1 MAVTK
6 VVPLISA
13 KIQRSWGQ
21 DKEVERLT
29 KIMIA
34 ACEQSKNFV
43 VPELCSPIKIQDLS
57 NYIDANNS
65 SIKAY
70 FDPAGQNFL
79 NLLQELHQEPKTD
92 IVLLFG
98 PEGGL
103 TPEEEEIVAAA
114 GFKTYALTPTILR
127 SREAVIV
134 GLGGVRS
141 AAASLVRMDS
151 AHPE

>member
-6 VVPLISA
+6 IVPLISA
-13 KIQRSWGQ
+13 KTQRSWDL
-21 DKEVERLT
+21 DKEFERLT

-34 ACEQSKNFV
+34 ACEQSKSFIM
-43 VPELCSPIKIQDLS
+43 PELHNPIKIQNISKFLA
-57 NYIDANNS
+57 ANKCP
-65 SIKAY
+65 IKAY
-70 FDPAGQNFL
+70 FDPSGQKFI
-79 NLLQELHQEPKTD
+79 NLLQKIQQLPKMNTT
-92 IVLLFG
+92 LLFG

-103 TPEEEEIVAAA
+103 TLEEENLISSV

-141 AAASLVRMDS
+141 IAK
-151 AHPE
+151 